1 MNGTLLLD
9 WRYLI
14 RFALGALF
22 IWAALAK
29 IADVPGFVA
38 EVHNFRMVPV
48 ALENIFAITL
58 PWIELVAGVAL
69 IMNVAPRSG
78 LIVLGGLLLVF
89 FVAILSAIIRN
100 LDIACGCFGT
110 SDASRTGW
118 ITLIRDVVFM
128 VMAFL
133 GWPRRNSS
141 HAETLEPAASEA

>member
-1 MNGTLLLD
+1 MNGTLLQD

-48 ALENIFAITL
+48 ALENIFAMTL
-58 PWIELVAGVAL
+58 PWIELIAGVAL
-69 IMNVAPRSG
+69 ILNLAPRSG
-78 LIVLGGLLLVF
+78 LIVLGGLLVVF

-100 LDIACGCFGT
+100 LDISCGCFGT

-118 ITLIRDVVFM
+118 ITLIRDVVFLA
-128 VMAFL
+128 MAFF
-133 GWPRRNSS
+133 GWPKR
-141 HAETLEPAASEA
+141 PALDVPPLDP